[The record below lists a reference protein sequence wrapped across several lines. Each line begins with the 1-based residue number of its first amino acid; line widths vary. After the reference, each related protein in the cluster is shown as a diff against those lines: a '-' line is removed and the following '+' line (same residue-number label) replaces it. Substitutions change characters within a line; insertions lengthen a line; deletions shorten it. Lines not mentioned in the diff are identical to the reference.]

1 MAATWN
7 VLAMD
12 SVNTE
17 GSLSDVI
24 KTIHWELTDSE
35 TVGSGDS
42 AVVHNGRLYGTVA
55 IAAPDPADFTAY
67 NSVTEADA
75 ISWAKAKLGSK
86 ATLSSVK
93 DSATYEAQVAARIA
107 ESKAPTKKRAV
118 PW

>member
-55 IAAPDPADFTAY
+55 IAAPDSTDFTAY
-67 NSVTEADA
+67 AAVTEANA
-75 ISWAKAKLGSK
+75 ISWAKAKLGSN
-86 ATLSSVK
+86 AT
-93 DSATYEAQVAARIA
+93 TYEAQVAAQIA
-107 ESKAPTKKRAV
+107 ESKAPTQKQSV

>member
-7 VLAMD
+7 IPAMD

-24 KTIHWELTDSE
+24 KIIHWEVTDSE

-42 AVVHNGRLYGTVA
+42 AVVHIGRVFGTVG
-55 IAAPDPADFTAY
+55 IAAPDPTDFTAY
-67 NSVTEADA
+67 ASVTKADA
-75 ISWAKAKLGSK
+75 ISWAKAKLGSN
-86 ATLSSVK
+86 AT
-93 DSATYEAQVAARIA
+93 AYEAQVAAQIA
-107 ESKAPTKKRAV
+107 ESKAPTQKRAV

>member
-86 ATLSSVK
+86 AT
-93 DSATYEAQVAARIA
+93 TYEAQVAAQIA